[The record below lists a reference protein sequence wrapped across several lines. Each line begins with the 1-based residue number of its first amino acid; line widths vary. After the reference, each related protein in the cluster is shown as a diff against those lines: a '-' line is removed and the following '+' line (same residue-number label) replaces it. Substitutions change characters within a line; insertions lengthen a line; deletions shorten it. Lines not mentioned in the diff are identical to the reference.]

1 MSIIKKILILLII
14 LTMCIPLINII
25 VYAHSVELETE
36 GLISFPMFIMGGSG
50 TVTIKDTIKDYKLY
64 FQAIPV
70 SDEIYLELQKN
81 EPSKNEELKAIKGE
95 YENLKKEL
103 DELKDKKDE
112 YETKRIEYN
121 NKISEYNNKVKELQ
135 EKQKELTPTY
145 DEKDWKE
152 LTDNKFQIDLSQ
164 FEGNVAHAIW
174 IKLVTS
180 DNKTYYDEATYELSG
195 TKKTTP
201 NPTPSSEP
209 DKEKLNTKLYVVK
222 DQSETK
228 YLENDQGYITKKIV
242 DSNPDTGEV
251 TIELKIANTNK
262 KIEEIKNNNNSNG
275 KNTEIFFII
284 DESGSMYDKL
294 QDGKTRRETVREASK
309 TLAKNILDN
318 YNNVKIGIIKFADEA
333 KMTSQL
339 TDNIEELNTAID
351 TYNGGGTDLYDALV
365 MAKNNYSSSDNN
377 KLAIILTDGSPNS
390 ASVHTGDDGKYIT
403 VDEITKQELIKL
415 NDSGVNVIT
424 MLTEL
429 EDQQIAEK
437 IFGTPTNPTVGKYYY
452 ISDSQISD
460 VIEKNIYSD
469 LVEKI
474 HVPNED
480 MNMIKVVDYFPE
492 DITENFDFSYVGEPT
507 KGTKTNAIDKETK
520 TITWDIGVLKD
531 EEQATLKYKLKIKD
545 MQNKNLLEKTISTNE
560 KVVLTYKDKEDKD
573 YTVTLTS
580 SPQIKLSEV
589 KEEVKEDEK
598 GNEGQTNSKDP
609 TVAPNKTLP
618 NTGLS
623 IALIGGIL
631 LVIVGGVALLAKYH
645 KLRDVK

>member
-70 SDEIYLELQKN
+70 SNEIYLELQKN

-164 FEGNVAHAIW
+164 FEGNVAHAVW

-242 DSNPDTGEV
+242 DSNSDTGEV
-251 TIELKIANTNK
+251 TIELKLNYSENLDEQK
-262 KIEEIKNNNNSNG
+262 KNYD
-275 KNTEIFFII
+275 NTEIYII
-284 DESGSMYDKL
+284 VPENISTDEERLTQYTNNIELLSRKIF
-294 QDGKTRRETVREASK
+294 ETNK
-309 TLAKNILDN
+309 D
-318 YNNVKIGIIKFADEA
+318 VKIGLLGMKGPIRDIKFDEDDKMSVGDNDQRDVNGSADNAEIV
-333 KMTSQL
+333 SQL
-339 TDNIEELNTAID
+339 TNDKNALINGLKNMNSEKKDYYSNLQAVID
-351 TYNGGGTDLYDALV
+351 LANKSFSNNAKRILLSLDDKIPAVSNGV
-365 MAKNNYSSSDNN
+365 C
-377 KLAIILTDGSPNS
+377 
-390 ASVHTGDDGKYIT
+390 
-403 VDEITKQELIKL
+403 
-415 NDSGVNVIT
+415 SGVSYGGLFSMYSTVEEAVNAKYSKISSNT
-424 MLTEL
+424 RDSILSLKDSDAIEL
-429 EDQQIAEK
+429 MKNEKTLHQQ
-437 IFGTPTNPTVGKYYY
+437 F
-452 ISDSQISD
+452 
-460 VIEKNIYSD
+460 
-469 LVEKI
+469 
-474 HVPNED
+474 
-480 MNMIKVVDYFPE
+480 
-492 DITENFDFSYVGEPT
+492 ENQEAKRKRKQMAMTANKSH
-507 KGTKTNAIDKETK
+507 KQDKEK
-520 TITWDIGVLKD
+520 TPDRTNI
-531 EEQATLKYKLKIKD
+531 
-545 MQNKNLLEKTISTNE
+545 IS
-560 KVVLTYKDKEDKD
+560 K
-573 YTVTLTS
+573 S
-580 SPQIKLSEV
+580 S
-589 KEEVKEDEK
+589 
-598 GNEGQTNSKDP
+598 
-609 TVAPNKTLP
+609 
-618 NTGLS
+618 
-623 IALIGGIL
+623 
-631 LVIVGGVALLAKYH
+631 
-645 KLRDVK
+645 RDR